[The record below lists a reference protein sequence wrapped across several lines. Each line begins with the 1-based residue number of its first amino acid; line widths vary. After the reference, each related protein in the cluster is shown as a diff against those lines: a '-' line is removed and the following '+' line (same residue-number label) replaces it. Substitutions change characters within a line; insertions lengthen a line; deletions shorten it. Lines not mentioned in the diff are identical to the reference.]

1 MVVIASLLIGIV
13 WMVGAT
19 FLFGI
24 KVNYANFAAFPITF
38 GIGVDYAVNI
48 MARFRQERAAGRAT
62 SCPPIRTRIVERVV
76 LSTGGA
82 VALCSLTTV
91 IGYSSLLLAKNQALF
106 LFGAVAVHRRG
117 ELPVRRAARAARGA
131 AGLALGSRAVS
142 DQKNPGGGTIGIEEG
157 ADDSIPRD
165 LGGLSVDG
173 DGGRLPA
180 SAGLH
185 QRWRGWPRRLG
196 QRRSCGKCRTTGSG
210 GRGQACA
217 IFQVQAVNKLPPD
230 VLILLDASGSMN
242 NTTDDTACSGGCGAA
257 SKWAQLTPALDAL
270 VAENESIANWG
281 LKMFADSD
289 ATCGVSTGIAAPVA
303 QMNASPIATAIAGRT
318 SANGDL
324 VNGSR
329 TPTRAAV
336 TAGATYLA
344 NLDDG
349 NPKLILLLTDGAPN
363 CPAAG
368 DSATDDSTAA
378 VQAVAD
384 ARARGVPT
392 LVVGIATAGGSAERA
407 LNDMAVAGGRA
418 RTGATPAYY
427 PVSNIPDLKN
437 TLTPLIA
444 HARRL
449 RARAPAGADR
459 IRSRPPIGLRANG
472 AR

>member
-1 MVVIASLLIGIV
+1 M
-13 WMVGAT
+13 
-19 FLFGI
+19 
-24 KVNYANFAAFPITF
+24 
-38 GIGVDYAVNI
+38 
-48 MARFRQERAAGRAT
+48 
-62 SCPPIRTRIVERVV
+62 IR
-76 LSTGGA
+76 
-82 VALCSLTTV
+82 
-91 IGYSSLLLAKNQALF
+91 
-106 LFGAVAVHRRG
+106 
-117 ELPVRRAARAARGA
+117 
-131 AGLALGSRAVS
+131 SRAILVVS
-142 DQKNPGGGTIGIEEG
+142 VSMVTAG
-157 ADDSIPRD
+157 ACQRPPVST
-165 LGGLSVDG
+165 SDG
-173 DGGRLPA
+173 AGGRGG
-180 SAGLH
+180 SGNVGHAGNV
-185 QRWRGWPRRLG
+185 G
-196 QRRSCGKCRTTGSG
+196 TTGSG

-217 IFQVQAVNKLPPD
+217 IFQVHAVNKLPPD

-289 ATCGVSTGIAAPVA
+289 ATCGVSTGIAVPVA

-427 PVSNIPDLKN
+427 PVSNIADLKN

-444 HARRL
+444 TPADCVL
-449 RARAPAGADR
+449 ALPPAPTGTVW
-459 IRSRPPIGLRANG
+459 PPIGLRANG
-472 AR
+472 AEIPFDADHRDGWDWTDASQASIQLYGPACDDVIAGRIETVTIELYCPPGD